1 MTEIIYNILFNLT
14 DFINDNYY
22 YSFLLYFIISI
33 CFFTLSLP
41 GGMIILIS
49 SGFFFGFF
57 GGFLINI
64 LSISFG
70 SLIFIIFSKT
80 ILSKLFEK
88 YYIKFSDKL
97 DNFIKNSSYE
107 YLILIRLIIGPPL
120 IFQNICIS
128 LLDIS
133 KIKIFIS
140 TLIGFSPLMLLFSY
154 TGSYASNLI
163 ELKSF
168 TFSNIFSSEI
178 LIILFSLILL
188 IFLRIYFKK

>member
-14 DFINDNYY
+14 DLINNNYY

-41 GGMIILIS
+41 GGIIILIS
-49 SGFFFGFF
+49 SGFFFGFLE
-57 GGFLINI
+57 GFIINI

-88 YYIKFSDKL
+88 YYNKFSDKL
-97 DNFIKNSSYE
+97 TDFVKNSSYE
-107 YLILIRLIIGPPL
+107 YLILLRLVIGPPL

-128 LLDIS
+128 LLNIS
-133 KIKIFIS
+133 KTKILFS
-140 TLIGFSPLMLLFSY
+140 SVIGFTPTMLLFSY
-154 TGSYASNLI
+154 FGSYVSNLI
-163 ELKSF
+163 ELKTF
-168 TFSNIFSSEI
+168 TFSSIFSSEI
-178 LIILFSLILL
+178 LIIIGLFIFLI
-188 IFLRIYFKK
+188 ILRIYFKK

>member
-14 DFINDNYY
+14 DFINNNYY

-41 GGMIILIS
+41 GGIIILIS
-49 SGFFFGFF
+49 SGFFFGFLE
-57 GGFLINI
+57 GFIINI
-64 LSISFG
+64 LSISLG

-88 YYIKFSDKL
+88 YYNKYSDKL
-97 DNFIKNSSYE
+97 TDFIKNSSYE
-107 YLILIRLIIGPPL
+107 YLILLRLIIGPPL

-128 LLDIS
+128 LLNIS
-133 KIKIFIS
+133 KTKILIS
-140 TLIGFSPLMLLFSY
+140 SVIGFTPIMLLFSY
-154 TGSYASNLI
+154 FGSYASNLI
-163 ELKSF
+163 ELKAF
-168 TFSNIFSSEI
+168 TFSSIFTPEI
-178 LIILFSLILL
+178 LITIGLFIFL

>member
-14 DFINDNYY
+14 DFINNNYY

-41 GGMIILIS
+41 GGIIILIS
-49 SGFFFGFF
+49 SGFFFGFLE
-57 GGFLINI
+57 GFIINI
-64 LSISFG
+64 LSISLG

-88 YYIKFSDKL
+88 YYNKFSDKL
-97 DNFIKNSSYE
+97 TEFVKNSSYE
-107 YLILIRLIIGPPL
+107 YLILLRLVIGPPL

-128 LLDIS
+128 LLNIS
-133 KIKIFIS
+133 KTKILFS
-140 TLIGFSPLMLLFSY
+140 SVIGFTPTMLLFSY
-154 TGSYASNLI
+154 FGSYVSNLI
-163 ELKSF
+163 ELKAF
-168 TFSNIFSSEI
+168 TFSSIFSPEI
-178 LIILFSLILL
+178 LIIIGLFIFL

>member
-14 DFINDNYY
+14 DFINNNYY

-41 GGMIILIS
+41 GGIIISIS
-49 SGFFFGFF
+49 SGFFFGFLE
-57 GGFLINI
+57 GFIINI

-88 YYIKFSDKL
+88 YYNKFSDKL
-97 DNFIKNSSYE
+97 TDFVKNSSYE
-107 YLILIRLIIGPPL
+107 YLILLRLVIGPPL

-128 LLDIS
+128 LLNIS
-133 KIKIFIS
+133 KTKILFS
-140 TLIGFSPLMLLFSY
+140 SVIGFTPTMLLFSY
-154 TGSYASNLI
+154 FGSYVSNLI
-163 ELKSF
+163 ELKTF
-168 TFSNIFSSEI
+168 TFSSIFSLEI
-178 LIILFSLILL
+178 LIIIGLFIFLI
-188 IFLRIYFKK
+188 ILRIYFKK

>member
-14 DFINDNYY
+14 DFINNNYY

-33 CFFTLSLP
+33 GFFILSLP
-41 GGMIILIS
+41 GGIIILIS

-57 GGFLINI
+57 EGFIINI

-88 YYIKFSDKL
+88 YYNKFSDKL
-97 DNFIKNSSYE
+97 TDFVKNSSYE
-107 YLILIRLIIGPPL
+107 YLILLRLVIGPPL

-128 LLDIS
+128 LLNIS
-133 KIKIFIS
+133 KTKILFS
-140 TLIGFSPLMLLFSY
+140 SVIGFTPTMLLFSY
-154 TGSYASNLI
+154 FGSYVSNLI
-163 ELKSF
+163 ELKTF
-168 TFSNIFSSEI
+168 TFSSIFSSEI
-178 LIILFSLILL
+178 LIIIGLFIFLI
-188 IFLRIYFKK
+188 ILRIYFKK

>member
-14 DFINDNYY
+14 DFINNNYY

-41 GGMIILIS
+41 GGIIILIS
-49 SGFFFGFF
+49 SGFFFGFLE
-57 GGFLINI
+57 GFIINI

-88 YYIKFSDKL
+88 YYNKFSDKL
-97 DNFIKNSSYE
+97 TEFVKNSSYE
-107 YLILIRLIIGPPL
+107 YLILLRLVIGPPL

-128 LLDIS
+128 LLNIS
-133 KIKIFIS
+133 KTKILFS
-140 TLIGFSPLMLLFSY
+140 SVIGFTPTMLLFSY
-154 TGSYASNLI
+154 FGSYVSNLI
-163 ELKSF
+163 ELKTF
-168 TFSNIFSSEI
+168 TFSSIFSPEI
-178 LIILFSLILL
+178 LIIIGLFIFLI
-188 IFLRIYFKK
+188 ILRIYFKK

>member
-14 DFINDNYY
+14 DFINNNYY

-41 GGMIILIS
+41 GGIIILIS
-49 SGFFFGFF
+49 SGFFFGFLE
-57 GGFLINI
+57 GFIINI

-88 YYIKFSDKL
+88 YYNKFSDKL
-97 DNFIKNSSYE
+97 TDFVKNSSYE
-107 YLILIRLIIGPPL
+107 YLILLRLVIGPPL

-128 LLDIS
+128 LLNIS
-133 KIKIFIS
+133 KTKILIS
-140 TLIGFSPLMLLFSY
+140 SVIGFTPITLLFSY
-154 TGSYASNLI
+154 FGSYASNLI
-163 ELKSF
+163 ELKAF
-168 TFSNIFSSEI
+168 TFFSIFSPEI
-178 LIILFSLILL
+178 LITIGLFIFLIV
-188 IFLRIYFKK
+188 LRIYFKK